1 MTVKKMTTQWPSI
14 YKNLKYGIRKKQAK
28 TYARNIIKY
37 KDKNRFLYYHRFLA
51 GK

>member
-14 YKNLKYGIRKKQAK
+14 YKNLKYKEKNKQK
-28 TYARNIIKY
+28 LTLEILY
-37 KDKNRFLYYHRFLA
+37 KDKNRFLCYHRFLA